1 MKERALLFEQRSS
14 SAPVAPGA
22 ASSAGQPAGF
32 WSSLT
37 ARVRAW
43 FEVPLGYEDESGFHY
58 GSQPTPIT
66 TPRFATEA
74 TSFRARV
81 LTDRADHVMRHS
93 VVLPVANTPAP
104 ATPVAALEKTSEPVP
119 H

>member
-1 MKERALLFEQRSS
+1 MLFKPESS
-14 SAPVAPGA
+14 PATVASGA
-22 ASSAGQPAGF
+22 TSSAGQPAGF
-32 WSSLT
+32 WSRLT

-58 GSQPTPIT
+58 GSQPAPIT
-66 TPRFATEA
+66 TPRFAAEA

-104 ATPVAALEKTSEPVP
+104 ATPSVAPEKKSEPV
-119 H
+119 HH

>member
-1 MKERALLFEQRSS
+1 MKKRTFLLEQETATGNR
-14 SAPVAPGA
+14 A
-22 ASSAGQPAGF
+22 ASATHVAATPAGWWARF
-32 WSSLT
+32 T
-37 ARVRAW
+37 ARIRAW

-58 GSQPTPIT
+58 GSQPA
-66 TPRFATEA
+66 PRFAAEA

-104 ATPVAALEKTSEPVP
+104 ATPAVAPEKKSEPV
-119 H
+119 HL